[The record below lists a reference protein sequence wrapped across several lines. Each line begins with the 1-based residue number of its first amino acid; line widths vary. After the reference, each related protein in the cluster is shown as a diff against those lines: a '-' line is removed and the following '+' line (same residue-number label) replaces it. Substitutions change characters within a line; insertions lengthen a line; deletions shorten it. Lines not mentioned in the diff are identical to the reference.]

1 MRYGFSEHYIRL
13 LVQICVATLTDFHL
27 TSTWSIPASVETVWE
42 RLVDTETWPSWWTY
56 VVSVEQIAGGDV
68 SGINNSR
75 HYHWR
80 TCLPYHLLL
89 TIQVTEIQP
98 FHHINVDVTG
108 DLQGTGCCQ
117 LSFDPIIKLT
127 QVKFRWQVK
136 TCKPWMNKLAF
147 LSRPVFTWNHDR
159 VMKCGE
165 ESLIRS
171 LSPYPNQAKTV
182 RF

>member
-1 MRYGFSEHYIRL
+1 MI
-13 LVQICVATLTDFHL
+13 QIFVVTLTDFHL
-27 TSTWSIPASVETVWE
+27 TSTWTIPASVETVWE

-56 VVSVEQIAGGDV
+56 VVSVEQIAAGDA
-68 SGINNSR
+68 SGINNIR
-75 HYHWR
+75 VYHWR

-117 LSFDPIIKLT
+117 LSFDPIIELT
-127 QVKFRWQVK
+127 QVKFRWHVK
-136 TCKPWMNKLAF
+136 TCKPWMNKFTALT
-147 LSRPVFTWNHDR
+147 RPIFKWNHAQ

-165 ESLIRS
+165 QSLIRS
-171 LSPYPNQAKTV
+171 LSALPKSGKDG
-182 RF
+182 